1 MALPSSNERVFF
13 DSSAFIK
20 RYVAESGSQQVI
32 SLCESAREICLS
44 VIAVPEI
51 ISAFCRL
58 NREGKVSK
66 QQYLQLKKSF
76 MSEVADIALAD
87 VGTNVLGN
95 AVQRLEASPLRG
107 MDAIHVAT
115 ALVLKVDLFVS
126 ADTQQAAAARLC
138 QLKVVAI

>member
-1 MALPSSNERVFF
+1 
-13 DSSAFIK
+13 
-20 RYVAESGSQQVI
+20 
-32 SLCESAREICLS
+32 
-44 VIAVPEI
+44 
-51 ISAFCRL
+51 
-58 NREGKVSK
+58 
-66 QQYLQLKKSF
+66 